1 MKFTIGIIGRGF
13 VGSAVAHGF
22 SPAVGYD
29 ANILIYD
36 IDPKKSVNSLQEV
49 VTKSEIVFISVP
61 TPSDERGCINL
72 EILDACLE
80 EVDKTCSL
88 NKSYDSI
95 FLIRSTVV
103 PGTTNAFQEKYKNL
117 KLVFNPEFL
126 TERSAL
132 FDFISQTRI
141 ILGGLEKNIS
151 LVKRLYQDRFGENL
165 SILTTDFQ
173 TAELIKYVCNN
184 YFAVKVSFLNEMRL
198 ISDAVGANWETVIEG
213 FLRDGRIGNSH
224 TQVPGPDGKFGF
236 GGSCFPKD
244 IQAMINFGNLN
255 NIDLSTL
262 KGAWKTNLN
271 VRPEKDW
278 EELIGR
284 AVLKK
289 LK

>member
-262 KGAWKTNLN
+262 KGAWKTNLK

>member
-80 EVDKTCSL
+80 EIDKTCTL

-103 PGTTNAFQEKYKNL
+103 PGTTSAFQEKYKNL

-198 ISDAVGANWETVIEG
+198 ISDAVGANWEMVTEG

-224 TQVPGPDGKFGF
+224 TQVPGPDGKYGF

-244 IQAMINFGNLN
+244 IQAMINFGNSN

-262 KGAWKTNLN
+262 KGAWKTNLK

>member
-262 KGAWKTNLN
+262 KGAWKTNLK
-271 VRPEKDW
+271 VRKEKDW
-278 EELIGR
+278 ENDKGR
-284 AVLKK
+284 AVI
-289 LK
+289 